1 MQLRNLQASLTVLL
15 TIVSLAPFSAQ
26 VRAADTEESGNLEYR
41 LVGPWRGGRVTT
53 VTGVP
58 GKPHLYYMGATG
70 GGVWRTGNAGQTWE
84 NLSDKHF
91 KVGTIGAV
99 AVSRSDNNVIYVGTG

>member
-1 MQLRNLQASLTVLL
+1 MRSACPIWAVADRGIPDRITATRREGAIVQLRNLQACLTVLL
-15 TIVSLAPFSAQ
+15 FSLSLAPCSAQ
-26 VRAADTEESGNLEYR
+26 VRAADSVAPAPDPADAEAADTEESLTLEYR

-70 GGVWRTGNAGQTWE
+70 
-84 NLSDKHF
+84 
-91 KVGTIGAV
+91 
-99 AVSRSDNNVIYVGTG
+99 